1 MVLFRSKI
9 IVELPPLPGA
19 LHDYDLFFRKP
30 DIGMPPPP
38 GMVMEMPPP
47 DYSVPPPGM
56 TAVPHVFPSK
66 Y

>member
-1 MVLFRSKI
+1 
-9 IVELPPLPGA
+9 
-19 LHDYDLFFRKP
+19 
-30 DIGMPPPP
+30 MPPPP

-66 Y
+66 YKVDSARPCSTVGRESDC